1 MFGLQKIA
9 LMVLLFT
16 AFAGAATLAYFQ
28 WKKSVIEEAGNK
40 ATAEAFME
48 RDSFESEQH
57 SVALEELAALR
68 ARMESIESEFNSF
81 EELQKLDWDSELQNT
96 PDDFA
101 DRATLATQRVFDAR
115 QQLLQEIFS
124 E

>member
-9 LMVLLFT
+9 LMVLLFP

-28 WKKSVIEEAGNK
+28 WKKSGIAEAGNK

-101 DRATLATQRVFDAR
+101 DRATAATKRVFDDR
-115 QQLLQEIFS
+115 QRLLQAIFS

>member
-9 LMVLLFT
+9 LMVILFT
-16 AFAGAATLAYFQ
+16 ALAGSLGLAYVQ
-28 WKKSVIEEAGNK
+28 WKKSVIAEAGNK
-40 ATAEAFME
+40 ATVEAYSE
-48 RDSFESEQH
+48 RDTFESEQH

-81 EELQKLDWDSELQNT
+81 EELQKRDWNTELQTDPEN
-96 PDDFA
+96 FA
-101 DRATLATQRVFDAR
+101 DRATVATQRVFHAR
-115 QQLLQEIFS
+115 QQLLQEIFG

>member
-28 WKKSVIEEAGNK
+28 WKKSVIAEAGNK

-81 EELQKLDWDSELQNT
+81 EELQKLDWDSELQSNA
-96 PDDFA
+96 DDFA
-101 DRATLATQRVFDAR
+101 DRATAATKRVFDDR
-115 QQLLQEIFS
+115 QRLLQAIFS

>member
-28 WKKSVIEEAGNK
+28 WKKSVIAEAGNK

-101 DRATLATQRVFDAR
+101 DRATAATKRVFDAR

>member
-28 WKKSVIEEAGNK
+28 WKKSVIAEAGNK

-68 ARMESIESEFNSF
+68 ARMESIESELNSF

-101 DRATLATQRVFDAR
+101 DRATAATKRVFDDR
-115 QQLLQEIFS
+115 QRLLQASFS

>member
-1 MFGLQKIA
+1 M
-9 LMVLLFT
+9 LLFT
-16 AFAGAATLAYFQ
+16 AFAGAAGLAYVQ
-28 WKKSVIEEAGNK
+28 WKKSVIAEAGNK

-101 DRATLATQRVFDAR
+101 DRATAATKRVFDDR
-115 QQLLQEIFS
+115 QRLLQAIFS

>member
-9 LMVLLFT
+9 LMVILFT
-16 AFAGAATLAYFQ
+16 AFAGAAGVAYFQ
-28 WKKSVIEEAGNK
+28 WKKSVIAEAGNK

-115 QQLLQEIFS
+115 QQLLQEVFAQ
-124 E
+124 

>member
-9 LMVLLFT
+9 LIMLLFT
-16 AFAGAATLAYFQ
+16 AFAGAAGLAYVQ

-40 ATAEAFME
+40 ATAEAYSE

-57 SVALEELAALR
+57 SIALEELAALR

-81 EELQKLDWDSELQNT
+81 EELQKLDWDSELQTNA
-96 PDDFA
+96 DDFA
-101 DRATLATQRVFDAR
+101 DRATAATKRVFDDR
-115 QQLLQEIFS
+115 QRLLQAVFAQ
-124 E
+124 

>member
-28 WKKSVIEEAGNK
+28 WKKSVIAEAGNK

-96 PDDFA
+96 PADFA
-101 DRATLATQRVFDAR
+101 DRATAATKRVFDAR
-115 QQLLQEIFS
+115 QLLLQEIFS